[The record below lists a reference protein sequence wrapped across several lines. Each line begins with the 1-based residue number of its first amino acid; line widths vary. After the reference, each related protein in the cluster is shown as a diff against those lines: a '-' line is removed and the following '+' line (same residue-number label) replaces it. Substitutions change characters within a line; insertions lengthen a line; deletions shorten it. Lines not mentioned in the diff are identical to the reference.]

1 MDLLHIGLYTGTFLE
16 LIITNYILLII
27 FRCTLTERYRTI
39 ITFVHINRF
48 KCGSVIYTAVCKVAC
63 TDVSAVCC
71 INVWNCG
78 VLISWKVAE
87 QGHGSCIV
95 YNNIIHGG
103 DCRTADSARH
113 GIWI

>member
-39 ITFVHINRF
+39 ITLSIL
-48 KCGSVIYTAVCKVAC
+48 TALNAVQLYIQQFAKSAC
-63 TDVSAVCC
+63 TDVSAVYC
-71 INVWNCG
+71 IDVWNCG